1 MRKPTKKPRARG
13 PATPDVVGPM
23 ALPPVIKTP
32 GGPILSLDQRRARQ
46 AGPRPTDEMI
56 AEGIEAEYTPEPDLV
71 DAPYEAHKLRIA
83 GNTWHDIATQV
94 NYPSAAA
101 AAMAVGH
108 YLQRAAV
115 QQSASHQQEALALQV
130 ARYET
135 ILTEWWALGTTGRDE
150 KAASILLRTLER
162 LDRILR
168 LTDADTVVARE
179 TLVVSADPAEYVAQ
193 LKAIT
198 EGNG

>member
-1 MRKPTKKPRARG
+1 MRKPAKKPKARG
-13 PATPDVVGPM
+13 PVAPTTVGPQE
-23 ALPPVIKTP
+23 LPPVIATP
-32 GGPILSLDQRRARQ
+32 GGPILSLAQRRARS
-46 AGPRPTDEMI
+46 GPHPTDEMI
-56 AEGIEAEYTPEPDLV
+56 AEGIEREYTPEPDLI

-83 GNTWHDIATQV
+83 GNTWHDIATQM
-94 NYPSAAA
+94 NYPNAAA

-115 QQSASHQQEALALQV
+115 QQSASHQQEALNLQV

-135 ILTEWWALGTTGRDE
+135 VLTKWWDLGTDGKDE

-168 LTDADTVVARE
+168 LTDADTIVARE
-179 TLVVSADPAEYVAQ
+179 TLVVSADPEAYVAQ
-193 LKAIT
+193 LKALT
-198 EGNG
+198 ENAN

>member
-1 MRKPTKKPRARG
+1 MRKPTKKPKPRG
-13 PATPDVVGPM
+13 PVAPTTIGPQE
-23 ALPPVIKTP
+23 LPPVITTP
-32 GGPILSLDQRRARQ
+32 GGPILSLAQRRARN
-46 AGPRPTDEMI
+46 GPRPTDEMI
-56 AEGIEAEYTPEPDLV
+56 AEGIEREYTPEPDLI

-83 GNTWHDIATQV
+83 GNTWHDIAMQM
-94 NYPSAAA
+94 NYPNAAS

-115 QQSASHQQEALALQV
+115 QQSASHQQEALTLQV

-135 ILTEWWALGTTGRDE
+135 VLTQWWDLGTTGKDE

-168 LTDADTVVARE
+168 LTDADSVVARE
-179 TLVVSADPAEYVAQ
+179 TLVVSADPAEYLAQ

-198 EGNG
+198 ENAN